1 MKGLNNLVEADHF
14 PTKVILTG
22 AELLVRVVE
31 LAAQRRK
38 CERLT

>member
-1 MKGLNNLVEADHF
+1 MKGLDDPVEAGHF
-14 PTKVILTG
+14 PTKLILPG